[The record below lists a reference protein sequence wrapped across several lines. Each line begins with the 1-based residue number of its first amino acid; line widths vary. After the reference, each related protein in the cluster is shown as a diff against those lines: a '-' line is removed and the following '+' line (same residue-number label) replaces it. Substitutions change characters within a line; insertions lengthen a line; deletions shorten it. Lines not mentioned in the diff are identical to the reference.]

1 MRRIL
6 ILLIILFCA
15 LGVQAQPPLST
26 ISGVI
31 YRPNGAVC
39 QLCSFDIIKSR
50 KGGVVLNTTP
60 VKVPANINGEVSF
73 TAVQGSIITISGNF
87 WLGSYS
93 FAGGKELFIPNS
105 PTASFASLKSP
116 EDTLDTLIGGGGS
129 FENPLTFTAPL
140 SRSINTISLAPS
152 GVTAGSCTNCN
163 LTIDTFGRI
172 TAKANGSG
180 GGGGSL
186 TAPFLF
192 EDNRSS
198 TTPND
203 YAFTLEMDYDG
214 DATPATQ
221 LVQLGLASRM
231 IYGATNASSQGT
243 VHTFTS
249 TIDVQGSDNAS
260 SEFSGWMGWMKFR
273 AGQVGRA
280 WYTDY
285 SLHGAV
291 GTQQQQLNGVSML
304 LNNYFNGDPS
314 QGPSTGYIAITS
326 QGKGAGNEDT
336 HNTQVTYPTG
346 IGFAAVGHSGD
357 PAGPG
362 EGTARGWR
370 VGFQAGGQAGGW
382 MGTGERSWLGYGLSV
397 VDHDAAGVL
406 LGRPRGANVAGVQF
420 AAFTSDG
427 TDSYQFPIDM
437 ANLDATDL
445 FDSSARAIRLP
456 GVNSIKGGIQW
467 GTDGTAPVLY
477 RSANN
482 TLQTSAG
489 KLILDG
495 TGLTSPILSIT
506 APTGINAPL
515 FEAGSLG
522 GTDANSFRFYNGN
535 GDVTTFVSGG
545 TGQFIPDT
553 LIGDGGIR
561 VPTGK
566 RLFFGD
572 TTRARLMLKE
582 SVASPTSFLVIGNA
596 ASGENPTL
604 SPLAASGNVGI
615 TSTMIN
621 SGAFIIEG
629 SNGLNDVGVLSVR
642 RAGTTRGFN
651 FIPSAGLSSD
661 PHLRLASGQSW
672 STALFNEADGAIA
685 SLAINASQSGART
698 NATVGGIFRLDTRT
712 GVGGLAN
719 GEQSFVIYGVP
730 TGGDSPAARFV
741 SSLQDGN
748 TLINPNGGTTAV
760 GATTAA
766 SEQFGITSLS
776 ASRVSE
782 AVRSAANSTVDLI
795 NWFNSV
801 DDTNTVANL
810 ATFDSRSNGT
820 PANGFGHSITHLLE
834 TTTTNA
840 RPAATE
846 SVFWMNATEGA
857 QISNLTFSTVNA
869 AVLGERLR
877 ISHEGI
883 KPGGVTFA
891 NLGTPL
897 NGFIQYCSDCRPMTV
912 GTNNQCTTGGNGALA
927 IYLNAT
933 WRCFGDATQ

>member
-1 MRRIL
+1 MRRIVL
-6 ILLIILFCA
+6 LVLTILLLA
-15 LGVQAQPPLST
+15 SLAEAQPSLST
-26 ISGVI
+26 ITGTI
-31 YRPNGAVC
+31 YKPNGAVC
-39 QLCSFDIIKSR
+39 GLCSFNITKSR
-50 KGGVVLNTTP
+50 KGGVILSTTP
-60 VKVPANINGEVSF
+60 FPVTSTSQGVVTF

-87 WLGSYS
+87 WLGSYQ
-93 FAGGKELFIPNS
+93 FAGGKDLFVPNS
-105 PTASFASLKSP
+105 PTASFTSLKSL
-116 EDTLDTLIGGGGS
+116 EDTVDSLIGGGA

-140 SRSINTISLAPS
+140 SRSVDTISLAAS
-152 GVTAGSCTNCN
+152 GVTAGTCTNCN

-192 EDNRSS
+192 EDTRDS

-203 YAFTLEMDYDG
+203 YAFTLSMNYNGE
-214 DATPATQ
+214 ASPATQ
-221 LVQLGLASRM
+221 LVQLGMASRM
-231 IYGATNASSQGT
+231 IYGGTNPDTAGT

-249 TIDVQGSDNAS
+249 TVDVQGSS
-260 SEFSGWMGWMKFR
+260 SPTSEFANYMGWMKFR
-273 AGQVGRA
+273 QGQVGRG
-280 WYTDY
+280 WFGDF
-285 SLHGAV
+285 SLHGSV
-291 GTQQQQLNGVSML
+291 EMQQQLLNGLTML
-304 LNNYFNGDPS
+304 LNNYYDGDPVNA
-314 QGPSTGYIAITS
+314 PSAAYIAVS
-326 QGKGAGNEDT
+326 SAGKGAGNEDT
-336 HNTQVTYPTG
+336 HNTQTTYPVG
-346 IGFAAVGHSGD
+346 IGFASVGHSGE
-357 PAGPG
+357 PG
-362 EGTARGWR
+362 SAPTGVGFKT
-370 VGFQAGGQAGGW
+370 GFQAGGYASGW
-382 MGTGERSWLGYGLSV
+382 MISSERSWLNYGFTAQ
-397 VDHDAAGVL
+397 DFDTAGVL
-406 LGRPRGANVAGVQF
+406 LGQPLGADRAGILF
-420 AAFTSDG
+420 GGFSAGGA
-427 TDSYQFPIDM
+427 DSYQYPIDM
-437 ANLDATDL
+437 GALDATDL
-445 FDSSARAIRLP
+445 NSSSARAIRLP
-456 GVNSIKGGIQW
+456 GINGLKSGLQF
-467 GTDGTAPVLY
+467 GTDGTAPVIY

-482 TLQTSAG
+482 TLRTSAG
-489 KLILDG
+489 KIIIDGAGLSGPLLDV
-495 TGLTSPILSIT
+495 I
-506 APTGINAPL
+506 APTGINDPL
-515 FEAGSLG
+515 FQAGSPG

-596 ASGENPTL
+596 ASGQNPTL

-642 RAGTTRGFN
+642 RAATSRGFN

-661 PHLRLASGQSW
+661 PHLRLASGQTW
-672 STALFNEADGAIA
+672 STAFFNEADGGIA
-685 SLAINASQSGART
+685 SLAINTSQSGSRT
-698 NATVGGIFRLDTRT
+698 NSTVGGIFRLDTRT

-719 GEQSFVIYGVP
+719 GEQSFVVYGVP
-730 TGGDSPAARFV
+730 TGGDAPVVRFV

-748 TLINPNGGTTAV
+748 TLFNLNGGTF
-760 GATTAA
+760 GI
-766 SEQFGITSLS
+766 GITSASTQQFSVASLS
-776 ASRVSE
+776 TTRVGE
-782 AVRSAANSTVDLI
+782 AISSAANSTVDLI
-795 NWFNSV
+795 NWFNNV
-801 DDTNTVANL
+801 DDTSTIANL

-834 TTTTNA
+834 TSTTNA

-846 SVFWMNATEGA
+846 SVFWTNATEGA

-897 NGFIQYCSDCRPMTV
+897 NGFIQFCSDCRPMTV
-912 GTNNQCTTGGNGALA
+912 GTNNTCIGSGNGALA
-927 IYLNAT
+927 IFLNST
-933 WRCFGDATQ
+933 WRCFGDAQQ